1 MCVRLSQAPPK
12 VTAGAGGPQQPRPA
26 RPRRG
31 KPTQSRGRGRQHRGV
46 RTHGCRA
53 GAAGGRL
60 LARLP
65 RGGRGGWWAPRAK
78 PLQPKLQPGSPGAA
92 PPAPLTGHPGCG
104 GFPPSRV
111 SLGGMGGG
119 GSGLPLPATTPWGG
133 EGRAPRCVV
142 PPPARLPQAAP
153 SPAGRVPGW
162 ALTPAALPC
171 RRRRRFPAPPCH
183 FLSCRPAPGPARPR
197 RG

>member
-119 GSGLPLPATTPWGG
+119 GQRPPPPRHDPLGRGREGSQVCRPPPGPSAAGCPLTCGPGAGCRGGRSLP
-133 EGRAPRCVV
+133 PRCH
-142 PPPARLPQAAP
+142 AAAAAG
-153 SPAGRVPGW
+153 SP
-162 ALTPAALPC
+162 
-171 RRRRRFPAPPCH
+171 
-183 FLSCRPAPGPARPR
+183 PR
-197 RG
+197 RVTS

>member
-119 GSGLPLPATTPWGG
+119 AAASPSPPRPPGEGKGGLPGVSSPPRPVCRRLPPHLRAGCRGG
-133 EGRAPRCVV
+133 RSLPPRCH
-142 PPPARLPQAAP
+142 AAAAAG
-153 SPAGRVPGW
+153 SP
-162 ALTPAALPC
+162 
-171 RRRRRFPAPPCH
+171 
-183 FLSCRPAPGPARPR
+183 PR
-197 RG
+197 RVTS